1 MVTRHSIDPQLSV
14 PYVLITQDAMI
25 CGIVPAYVKS
35 MQIFSIHYKFSI
47 IVDYIQNLIIT

>member
-1 MVTRHSIDPQLSV
+1 M

-25 CGIVPAYVKS
+25 CGIVPAYGKS

-47 IVDYIQNLIIT
+47 IVDYIQNLIIA